1 MAQDNTVTL
10 TGNLTKDPELRYTT
24 GGRGVASFG
33 LAVNRR
39 YQVNGEWQEQVSF
52 FNVVAWA
59 DLGENAAASLHKG
72 NRIVVTGRLEQR
84 SFETREGEKRNVTEV
99 IADDLGPSLR
109 WAQAQVE
116 RISRDSADGGG
127 FSGGGS
133 EWGAHRSLHLIPS
146 TATKNRSEQ
155 HTLLIPPVDA

>member
-116 RISRDSADGGG
+116 RISRDSANAGG

-133 EWGAHRSLHLIPS
+133 SGGAPKPASDPIYGDEEPF
-146 TATKNRSEQ
+146 
-155 HTLLIPPVDA
+155 

>member
-72 NRIVVTGRLEQR
+72 NRVMVTGRLEQR
-84 SFETREGEKRNVTEV
+84 SYDTREGEKRNVTEV

-127 FSGGGS
+127 FSGGGGGNS
-133 EWGAHRSLHLIPS
+133 GGGGAARP
-146 TATKNRSEQ
+146 AT
-155 HTLLIPPVDA
+155 PPDPVYGEEEPF

>member
-72 NRIVVTGRLEQR
+72 NRVMVTGRLEQR
-84 SFETREGEKRNVTEV
+84 SFDTREGEKRNITEV

-127 FSGGGS
+127 FSGGGGGGGGGG
-133 EWGAHRSLHLIPS
+133 GAARS
-146 TATKNRSEQ
+146 AT
-155 HTLLIPPVDA
+155 PPDPVYGEEEPF

>member
-84 SFETREGEKRNVTEV
+84 SYETREGEKRNVTEV

-127 FSGGGS
+127 FSGGGAS
-133 EWGAHRSLHLIPS
+133 GGW
-146 TATKNRSEQ
+146 
-155 HTLLIPPVDA
+155 

>member
-72 NRIVVTGRLEQR
+72 NRVMVTGRLEQR
-84 SFETREGEKRNVTEV
+84 SFDTREGEKRNITEV

-127 FSGGGS
+127 FSGGGGGNS
-133 EWGAHRSLHLIPS
+133 GGGGAARP
-146 TATKNRSEQ
+146 AT
-155 HTLLIPPVDA
+155 PPDPVYGEEEPF

>member
-72 NRIVVTGRLEQR
+72 NRVMVTGRLEQR
-84 SFETREGEKRNVTEV
+84 SYDTREGEKRNITEV

-127 FSGGGS
+127 FSGGGGGNS
-133 EWGAHRSLHLIPS
+133 GGGGGGGATRP
-146 TATKNRSEQ
+146 AT
-155 HTLLIPPVDA
+155 PPDPVYGEEEPF

>member
-72 NRIVVTGRLEQR
+72 NRVMVTGRLEQR
-84 SFETREGEKRNVTEV
+84 SFDTREGEKRNITEV

-127 FSGGGS
+127 FSGGGGGNS
-133 EWGAHRSLHLIPS
+133 GGGGGAARP
-146 TATKNRSEQ
+146 AT
-155 HTLLIPPVDA
+155 PPDPVYGEEEPF

>member
-84 SFETREGEKRNVTEV
+84 SYETREGEKRNVTEV

-133 EWGAHRSLHLIPS
+133 GAPKPASDPIYGDEEPF
-146 TATKNRSEQ
+146 
-155 HTLLIPPVDA
+155 

>member
-1 MAQDNTVTL
+1 MAQDNNVTL
-10 TGNLTKDPELRYTT
+10 VGNLTRDPELRYTT

-39 YQVNGEWQEQVSF
+39 WQQNGEWQEAASF

-59 DLGENAAASLHKG
+59 DLGENAAASLNKG
-72 NRIVVTGRLEQR
+72 NRIIVTGRLEQR
-84 SFETREGEKRNVTEV
+84 SYETREGEKRSVIEV

-116 RISRDSADGGG
+116 RISRDSADGG
-127 FSGGGS
+127 SGGGG
-133 EWGAHRSLHLIPS
+133 GAAAAGSRAPD
-146 TATKNRSEQ
+146 
-155 HTLLIPPVDA
+155 PVYGDEEPF